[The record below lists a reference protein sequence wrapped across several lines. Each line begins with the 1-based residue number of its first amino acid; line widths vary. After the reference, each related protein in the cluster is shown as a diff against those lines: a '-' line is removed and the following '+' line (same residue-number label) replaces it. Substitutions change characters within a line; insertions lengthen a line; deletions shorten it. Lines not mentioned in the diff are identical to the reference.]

1 MRTALVT
8 GALAAGVLA
17 PAGAALAATTTATTP
32 AAAVSAT
39 VAPAPEEAA
48 LEPGDATPEPAED
61 RADVAEPTPAVPE
74 AEEESKRR
82 VEEAGKPGDD
92 ATVLPRGGV
101 AAGESPGTG
110 SSNTPVAL
118 GSMAGAVA
126 LLAGA
131 GIVVYRRRSTQH

>member
-17 PAGAALAATTTATTP
+17 PAGVALAATTTATTP
-32 AAAVSAT
+32 AAAASTT
-39 VAPAPEEAA
+39 VAPA
-48 LEPGDATPEPAED
+48 PGDATPEPAED
-61 RADVAEPTPAVPE
+61 RADVAASASAVPE
-74 AEEESKRR
+74 VEEERKRR
-82 VEEAGKPGDD
+82 AEEAGKPGGG
-92 ATVLPRGGV
+92 ATVMPRGGV
-101 AAGESPGTG
+101 AAGERPGTG

-131 GIVVYRRRSTQH
+131 GTVVYRRRSTQH

>member
-17 PAGAALAATTTATTP
+17 PAGVALAATTTATTP
-32 AAAVSAT
+32 AAAASAT

-48 LEPGDATPEPAED
+48 PAPAED

-82 VEEAGKPGDD
+82 AEEAGKLGSD